1 MTVLRTGCHRFI
13 SLIDFLVTWFGAFPT
28 NHGITLRREEGGGV
42 GRKVETCGLTHD
54 ANGTRF
60 ACAIHFVA
68 ESDVVVRHLESDCK
82 RNVPRIFQIDFQHV
96 GIVSDKA
103 EFRAVHLIL
112 LVGFA
117 FLGIDKA
124 QTIGEITDVGLES
137 ERRGIQH
144 FLSIVIY

>member
-1 MTVLRTGCHRFI
+1 MAVLRTGCHRFI

-28 NHGITLRREEGGGV
+28 NHGITLRREEGSGV
-42 GRKVETCGLTHD
+42 GRKVETCVLIHD

-60 ACAIHFVA
+60 ASTIHFVA
-68 ESDVVVRHLESDCK
+68 ESDVVVRHLESDNK
-82 RNVPRIFQIDFQHV
+82 RNVPRIFQIDFQNV
-96 GIVSDKA
+96 GIVGDET

-137 ERRGIQH
+137 ERRGVQY
-144 FLSIVIY
+144 FLSIVID